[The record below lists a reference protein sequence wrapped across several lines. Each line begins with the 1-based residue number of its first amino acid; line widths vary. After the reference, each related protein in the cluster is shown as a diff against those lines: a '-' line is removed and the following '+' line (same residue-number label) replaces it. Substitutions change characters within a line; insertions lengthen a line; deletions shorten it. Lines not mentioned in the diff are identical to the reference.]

1 MQLRGR
7 TDAVHAVGGGAPVPL
22 YQEGLLGKK
31 PDQMRLGGALY
42 GDSHSVCRAVGV
54 LLGKLKVNKT
64 AALPGKA
71 VQAAAV
77 VQMP

>member
-1 MQLRGR
+1 MQLRGW
-7 TDAVHAVGGGAPVPL
+7 TNAVHGVGGCSSVPL
-22 YQEGLLGKK
+22 DQEGLLGEE
-31 PDQMRLGGALY
+31 PNQVRLGGALY
-42 GDSHSVCRAVGV
+42 GNPHSVCRAVGV
-54 LLGKLKVNKT
+54 LLGKLKVDKP